1 MKTPM
6 SLFGRAVVYGPW
18 SQPVDGIRFRINRG
32 AYVPDSPVTVYD
44 SHNKHTL
51 LGNTEN
57 GTLKF
62 TETDLGL
69 NVQIVLPRTLE
80 ARKVFSLI
88 RDDYVTGMSFGM
100 RVIDARKVGRTGNVD
115 DYEVTKFALT
125 EVSPTPKPSFP
136 GTSISVRDEIRP
148 GRDAI
153 VLAAQSAITSD
164 LRKRTAARQ
173 LQQATI
179 GMRLSA

>member
-18 SQPVDGIRFRINRG
+18 SQPVDGMRFRIARG

-44 SHNKHTL
+44 NHNKNTL
-51 LGNTEN
+51 LGTTEN

-69 NVQIVLPRTLE
+69 NIRADLPRTLE
-80 ARKVFSLI
+80 SRKVFSLI
-88 RDDYVTGMSFGM
+88 KDDFITSMSFGM

-125 EVSPTPKPSFP
+125 EVSPTPKPSFA
-136 GTSISVRDEIRP
+136 GTSISVRDEIRE
-148 GRDAI
+148 GRDDI
-153 VLAAQSAITSD
+153 VRAAQSAIQSD

-173 LQQATI
+173 LQQATL
-179 GMRLSA
+179 GMSVTR